1 MKVVIV
7 GGGISGLFIAYELAK
22 RGVKDVTVIEQSYLG
37 SGASF
42 RNVGCFRASFT
53 SEEHVALMKKS
64 IELWLGY
71 REELGIELEQS
82 GYLWIARRHETVES
96 FRKLSMFH
104 NSLGVPT
111 KVLSADEVLEIQ
123 PGLNKNLV
131 AGALF
136 DPIAGRMP
144 ILKNIVKLYLRVRN
158 LGVKF
163 LFYTKALRL
172 KASNYKVHAVETS
185 RGVIDG
191 EVFIIAAGGRGSR
204 ELLSTVGVKAPII
217 DETRYAVIS
226 EPYARFI
233 RTAIIIDWDT
243 PGAPYVT
250 QTDHGGI
257 IFARNIPEEPEVP
270 IISHKMD
277 SIGLLVKPLIELI
290 PVLRYVNLVRSW
302 IGYYDTTPDHH
313 PIYGPVK
320 PYENLFI
327 AAGFSGHGVMMAP
340 ITGTVIADWVLN
352 GRPSTPIAE
361 RLMLERF
368 EKGRLIKELAVV
380 G

>member
-7 GGGISGLFIAYELAK
+7 GGGISGLFITYELAK

-53 SEEHVALMKKS
+53 SEEHVVLMRKS
-64 IELWLGY
+64 IELWLRY

-82 GYLWIARRHETVES
+82 GYLWIARKHETVES

-111 KVLSADEVLEIQ
+111 RVLSADEVLEIQ
-123 PGLNKNLV
+123 PGINKNLV
-131 AGALF
+131 AGGLF
-136 DPIAGRMP
+136 DPVAGRMP
-144 ILKNIVKLYLRVRN
+144 ILKNIVKLYLRVKN

-172 KASNYKVHAVETS
+172 KTSDYKVHAVETS
-185 RGVIDG
+185 QGVIEGD
-191 EVFIIAAGGRGSR
+191 VFIIAAGGRGSR
-204 ELLSTVGVKAPII
+204 ELLSTVGVKVPII

-257 IFARNIPEEPEVP
+257 IFARNIPEEPEAP
-270 IISHKMD
+270 ITSHKMD
-277 SIGLLVKPLIELI
+277 SLGLLVKPLIELI
-290 PVLRYVNLVRSW
+290 PVLKHVNLVRSW

-352 GRPSTPIAE
+352 GKPSISIAE
-361 RLMLERF
+361 KLMLERF
-368 EKGRLIKELAVV
+368 EKGQLIKELAVV